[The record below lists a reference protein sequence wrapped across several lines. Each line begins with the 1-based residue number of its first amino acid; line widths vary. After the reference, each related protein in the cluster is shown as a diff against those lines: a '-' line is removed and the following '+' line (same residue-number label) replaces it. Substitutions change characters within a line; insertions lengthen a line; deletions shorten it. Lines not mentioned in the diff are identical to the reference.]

1 MRFQFSK
8 FELFIAW
15 FIEEVNNDVRITISN
30 NFALK

>member
-8 FELFIAW
+8 FELFIGW